1 MTATI
6 NFASKA
12 SGKHR
17 GAYVLGAL
25 TLLLVILMMMDT
37 HTVKISEL
45 EDSGEF
51 SQQRFGEENFPSIQE
66 YIQANAISA
75 EELAAEVL
83 EDAGAAGQAYGVA
96 AGIGHIVPVTMTG
109 VAEAGQS
116 GIYSLDIE
124 GVPDDI
130 TIRVQTGPV
139 INGTTLRDATG
150 DIAFGNF
157 TNQIE
162 YQDAGAALNEEMKRQ
177 VLEGISE
184 LDLTGK
190 TLEVVGAFM
199 LLNPSHWLVT
209 PVQLNV
215 SE

>member
-1 MTATI
+1 MTATT
-6 NFASKA
+6 NFGSKA
-12 SGKHR
+12 SGKR
-17 GAYVLGAL
+17 RETYLLGAL
-25 TLLLVILMMMDT
+25 TLVLVILMVMDT

-45 EDSGEF
+45 EDTGGF
-51 SQQRFGEENFPSIQE
+51 SQQRFGQENFPTIQE

-83 EDAGAAGQAYGVA
+83 EDAGAAGQTYGVA

-109 VAEAGQS
+109 TAEEGQS
-116 GIYSLDIE
+116 GIYSLDIA

-177 VLEGISE
+177 VLEGISGQ
-184 LDLTGK
+184 DLTGK
-190 TLEVVGAFM
+190 TLEIVGAFM
-199 LLNPSHWLVT
+199 LLNPKNWLVT
-209 PVQLNV
+209 PAQLSV